1 MRTLVDAKSPESRP
15 PELDKSRLVTLQKF
29 ASCDAVHAP
38 PPTPPHHLSVILVW
52 LPPASPLRE
61 DFAPVAVKVPGRAA
75 AVPLGRPRG
84 AWWTLHTPCWPAPLL
99 RLHQLGRGVALG
111 SMPPKKPSTYMGF
124 IEAAILAQKEAEGS
138 SRQAMTKYI
147 LANFGK
153 SDATSFKRAL
163 KKGVS
168 SGKLVAN
175 GARFKLAGVDFEP
188 AQVDRVEIKDVSEGE
203 GRAAES
209 GDTVVM
215 KCATELHP
223 HCLFS
228 PPVCH
233 LP

>member
-1 MRTLVDAKSPESRP
+1 
-15 PELDKSRLVTLQKF
+15 
-29 ASCDAVHAP
+29 
-38 PPTPPHHLSVILVW
+38 
-52 LPPASPLRE
+52 
-61 DFAPVAVKVPGRAA
+61 
-75 AVPLGRPRG
+75 
-84 AWWTLHTPCWPAPLL
+84 
-99 RLHQLGRGVALG
+99 
-111 SMPPKKPSTYMGF
+111 MPPKKPSTYMGF

-209 GDTVVM
+209 GDRGRSARRGPRGGNRGPRWALRGTRFVGCGLSA
-215 KCATELHP
+215 KGPDLRGAAREGRHEGDDL
-223 HCLFS
+223 
-228 PPVCH
+228 
-233 LP
+233 

>member
-1 MRTLVDAKSPESRP
+1 
-15 PELDKSRLVTLQKF
+15 
-29 ASCDAVHAP
+29 
-38 PPTPPHHLSVILVW
+38 
-52 LPPASPLRE
+52 
-61 DFAPVAVKVPGRAA
+61 
-75 AVPLGRPRG
+75 
-84 AWWTLHTPCWPAPLL
+84 
-99 RLHQLGRGVALG
+99 
-111 SMPPKKPSTYMGF
+111 MPPKKPSTYMGF

-153 SDATSFKRAL
+153 NDAASFKRAL

-203 GRAAES
+203 GTAAES

-215 KCATELHP
+215 KCAHRAAPP
-223 HCLFS
+223 HCFGRPFATCLDARHADTRANSTTGRSLIRAPAS
-228 PPVCH
+228 PSPSMQGR
-233 LP
+233 

>member
-1 MRTLVDAKSPESRP
+1 
-15 PELDKSRLVTLQKF
+15 
-29 ASCDAVHAP
+29 
-38 PPTPPHHLSVILVW
+38 
-52 LPPASPLRE
+52 
-61 DFAPVAVKVPGRAA
+61 
-75 AVPLGRPRG
+75 
-84 AWWTLHTPCWPAPLL
+84 
-99 RLHQLGRGVALG
+99 
-111 SMPPKKPSTYMGF
+111 MPPKKPSTYMGF

-233 LP
+233 LLMRACPQIQGQTRRRVGL